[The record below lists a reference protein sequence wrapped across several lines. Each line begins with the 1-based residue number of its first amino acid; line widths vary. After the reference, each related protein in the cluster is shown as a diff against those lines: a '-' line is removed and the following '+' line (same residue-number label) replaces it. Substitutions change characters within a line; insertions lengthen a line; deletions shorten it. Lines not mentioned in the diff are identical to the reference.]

1 MAITTFIPE
10 IWSARLLEKLS
21 NELVYGNLVNRDY
34 EGEISQAGDT
44 VHINS
49 FGAITIKKYTKNGE
63 IEAPEEL
70 TTDEQTLKIDQS
82 QYFNFG
88 LDDVDK
94 AQAMGGLME
103 AALDRASYGL
113 SSVADKYIASQ
124 MAKEGTAIN
133 EDTSPITL
141 TAANI
146 YQAMVE
152 IKVAMDKLNI
162 PQQGRYVVVPPEV
175 EGLLLLEDRFVATGG
190 SAAEGILANGYIGKV
205 AGLDVYTSNN
215 VPNTTGT
222 KYKIVATN
230 RSTTTYAEQVLHT
243 EAYRVEKGFKDAIK
257 GLHVYGAKVT
267 RPKEVLV
274 LTVNFEETSILKP
287 TGVGAR
293 KAKKEA

>member
-1 MAITTFIPE
+1 MAITTFIPQL
-10 IWSARLLEKLS
+10 WSARLLEKLS

-49 FGAITIKKYTKNGE
+49 FGAITVKKYTKNSE
-63 IEAPEEL
+63 IDAPEEL
-70 TTDEQTLKIDQS
+70 TTEEQTLKIDQS

-124 MAKEGTAIN
+124 MAEGGTAIN
-133 EDTSPITL
+133 GGSAVTL

-152 IKVAMDKLNI
+152 IKVSMDKLNI
-162 PQQGRYVVVPPEV
+162 PQQGRFVVVPPEV

-190 SAAEGILANGYIGKV
+190 SVAEGILANGYIGKV

-215 VPNTTGT
+215 VPNSDGSQ
-222 KYKIVATN
+222 YKIIATN

-267 RPKEVLV
+267 RPSEVLV
-274 LTVNFEETSILKP
+274 LTANFEDSNILKP
-287 TGVGAR
+287 ASLNSR
-293 KAKKEA
+293 KSKKEA

>member
-10 IWSARLLEKLS
+10 LWSARLLEKLS

-49 FGAITIKKYTKNGE
+49 FGAITVKKYTKNSE
-63 IEAPEEL
+63 IDAPEEL
-70 TTDEQTLKIDQS
+70 TTEEQTLKIDQS

-124 MAKEGTAIN
+124 MAEGGTAIN
-133 EDTSPITL
+133 GGSPVTL

-152 IKVAMDKLNI
+152 IKVSMDKLNI
-162 PQQGRYVVVPPEV
+162 PQQGRFVVVPPEV
-175 EGLLLLEDRFVATGG
+175 EGLLLLESRFVATGG
-190 SAAEGILANGYIGKV
+190 SVAEGILANGYIGKV

-215 VPNTTGT
+215 VPNESGNN
-222 KYKIVATN
+222 YKIVATN

-267 RPKEVLV
+267 RPSEVLV
-274 LTVNFEETSILKP
+274 LTANFEDSNILKP
-287 TGVGAR
+287 AALSSR

>member
-1 MAITTFIPE
+1 MSIRTFIPQL
-10 IWSARLLEKLS
+10 WSARLLEKVS

-49 FGAITIKKYTKNGE
+49 IGPITVKKYTRNSE
-63 IEAPEEL
+63 IDAPEEL
-70 TTDEQTLKIDQS
+70 TTEDQTLKIDQS

-103 AALDRASYGL
+103 DALDMASYGL

-124 MAKEGTAIN
+124 MATQGTAIN
-133 EDTSPITL
+133 EDGSPITL
-141 TAANI
+141 TATNI

-162 PQQGRYVVVPPEV
+162 PQQGRFVVVPPEV

-190 SAAEGILANGYIGKV
+190 SVAEGILANGHIGKV

-215 VPNTTGT
+215 VPNTSGS
-222 KYKIVATN
+222 KYKIIASN
-230 RSTTTYAEQVLHT
+230 RSTTTYAEQVLQT
-243 EAYRVEKGFKDAIK
+243 EAYRVEKGFKDAVK

-274 LTVNFEETSILKP
+274 LTASFEENNILKS
-287 TGVGAR
+287 VALSAR
-293 KAKKEA
+293 RSKKEA

>member
-10 IWSARLLEKLS
+10 LWSARLLEKLS

-49 FGAITIKKYTKNGE
+49 FGAITVKKYTKNSE
-63 IEAPEEL
+63 IDAPEEL
-70 TTDEQTLKIDQS
+70 TTEEQTLKIDQS

-124 MAKEGTAIN
+124 MAEGGTAIN
-133 EDTSPITL
+133 GGSPVTL

-152 IKVAMDKLNI
+152 IKVSMDKLNI
-162 PQQGRYVVVPPEV
+162 PQQGRFVVVPPEV
-175 EGLLLLEDRFVATGG
+175 EGLLLLESRFVATGG
-190 SAAEGILANGYIGKV
+190 SVAEGILANGYIGKV

-215 VPNTTGT
+215 VPNADGSN
-222 KYKIVATN
+222 YKIVATN

-267 RPKEVLV
+267 RPSEVLV
-274 LTVNFEETSILKP
+274 LTANFEDSNILKP
-287 TGVGAR
+287 AALSSR